1 MILKNVKFVKNK
13 LEMYIL
19 QFSDFIP
26 NKCRAVFS
34 WFQSEECATLVQNEI
49 SLYSWRCHVRIVINF
64 RSNEKWLPEW
74 PRSFHQY
81 IPTNYSTSCAA
92 MSGMTSEIL
101 YHHINCS
108 LMLLCNLRT
117 LRGCI
122 LNNFFDTLIT
132 QSSWCCRNTI
142 PS

>member
-1 MILKNVKFVKNK
+1 MSNLWKTSWKCTYCNSVTLFPINVGPYFHDFNQKNVPLWSKMK
-13 LEMYIL
+13 YHI
-19 QFSDFIP
+19 
-26 NKCRAVFS
+26 
-34 WFQSEECATLVQNEI
+34 
-49 SLYSWRCHVRIVINF
+49 YSWRCHVRIVINF